1 MKLSYLVLALGFA
14 IWAVNARDVKE
25 EIILVSVWIALM
37 IGFHAEEIKEE
48 IRKNK

>member
-1 MKLSYLVLALGFA
+1 MKFAYIIVSLGFA
-14 IWAVNARDVKE
+14 IWAANAKDLKD
-25 EIILVSVWIALM
+25 EIILAAVWLALM